1 MESPLKPSE
10 KELNHI
16 FLYRKK
22 TVLYR
27 RIPLETKKQLM
38 EEFAK
43 VRNFNYIHNNPPHLF
58 FLKERLSQSH

>member
-27 RIPLETKKQLM
+27 RIPTETKKQLM

-43 VRNFNYIHNNPPHLF
+43 V
-58 FLKERLSQSH
+58 